1 MKPFRSPARA
11 PLPPY
16 VYCCVDRS
24 ALTAWIA
31 RVIAPR
37 VERLL
42 PERWSANT
50 ITGVGSGLMWV
61 LLAGVVAAPA
71 GLRERLGLIWAAL
84 LCAYCVLD
92 HVDGCRAR
100 LRRTSG
106 AWGEYLDHALDAWH
120 TAILVVVLVVVG
132 GPAVR
137 PGVAALALAAA
148 GIATVATWLDQK
160 WRGELRLGHLGPVEA
175 VVLGC
180 LYLSSWQ
187 LPAAPDWWR
196 APLWPMGGWT
206 RAEAFFLAGAL
217 GSLATAF
224 AAVGRSPGQLGRLA
238 CFAAVAVVLVVS
250 GAGGASGWLVWSA
263 LSLLIVESTARI
275 IVSHLTHGTAPWPDW
290 VGAALVAGAVI
301 WPGTGGVFPAAALLW
316 LGGRTG
322 LAWWRATVT
331 LRRAPAANP

>member
-1 MKPFRSPARA
+1 MK

-16 VYCCVDRS
+16 VYCCVDHS
-24 ALTAWIA
+24 ALTHWIA

-50 ITGVGSGLMWV
+50 ITAVGSGLMWV

-71 GLRERLGLIWAAL
+71 GMRARLGIVWAAL
-84 LCAYCVLD
+84 LAAYCVLD

-100 LRRTSG
+100 IRRTSG
-106 AWGEYLDHALDAWH
+106 AWGEFLDHALDAWH
-120 TAILVVVLVVVG
+120 TAILVVVLVVVSG
-132 GPAVR
+132 TAVR
-137 PGVAALALAAA
+137 PGVAALALATA

-160 WRGELRLGHLGPVEA
+160 WRSELRLDHLGPVEA
-175 VVLGC
+175 VVISC
-180 LYLSSWQ
+180 LYLISWQ
-187 LPAAPDWWR
+187 LPAAADWWH
-196 APLWPMGGWT
+196 APLGVPGGWT
-206 RAEAFFLAGAL
+206 RADVFFLAGAL
-217 GSLATAF
+217 GSFATAL
-224 AAVGRSPGQLGRLA
+224 AALVRSSGQAGRLA
-238 CFAAVAVVLVVS
+238 CFAAAAAVLVIS

-275 IVSHLTHGTAPWPDW
+275 IVSHLTNGAAPWPDW
-290 VGAALVAGAVI
+290 AGAVLVAGAAI
-301 WPGTGGVFPAAALLW
+301 WPGTGGILPAAALAW

-331 LRRAPAANP
+331 LRRAPVETA